1 MTYIVVPTKG
11 GGGGGATAL
20 RGLIPVTD
28 GSAATINEIGY
39 IETAQVSS
47 LTATGIGATG
57 VWGSVTSVQIPA
69 GVWALQGVV
78 QVFEND
84 APLTQV
90 IKIGISTSASG
101 SGIGAFD
108 QTIIAP
114 QLTGAPIQQLTPL
127 VRVNIVSLTTYHLNT
142 FFTYASGSP
151 QHAGIIWAIRYS

>member
-1 MTYIVVPTKG
+1 MTYIVVPVKG

-20 RGLIPVTD
+20 RGLVPVTD
-28 GSAATINEIGY
+28 GSAASLNEIGY
-39 IETAQVSS
+39 IETAQVTS
-47 LTATGIGATG
+47 LTASGIGATG
-57 VWGSVTSVQIPA
+57 AWGNVTSVTIPA
-69 GVWALQGVV
+69 GVWMLQGIA

-90 IKIGISTSASG
+90 IKIGISSSASG
-101 SGIGAFD
+101 AGIGTFD

-127 VRVNIVSLTTYHLNT
+127 VKVNITGSSTYYLNT
-142 FFTYASGSP
+142 YFTYASGSP